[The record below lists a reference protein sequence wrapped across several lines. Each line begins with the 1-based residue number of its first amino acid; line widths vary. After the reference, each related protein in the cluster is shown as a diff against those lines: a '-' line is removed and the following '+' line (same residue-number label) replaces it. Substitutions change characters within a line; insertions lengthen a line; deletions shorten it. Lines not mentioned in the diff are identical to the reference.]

1 MQAFEIIT
9 EDLLNVIEQQGRTAT
24 QEQVQEMFEEIDF
37 DAVTEAALFYDD
49 MEEQTRSAYEEIE
62 IQLRDNIRQL
72 PKLF

>member
-1 MQAFEIIT
+1 MQAFEITI

-24 QEQVQEMFEEIDF
+24 QEKALEMFQEIDF
-37 DAVTEAALFYDD
+37 DAVTEAAFFYDD
-49 MEEQTRSAYEEIE
+49 TEEQTRSAYEEIE